1 LLDHGHA
8 HSGRV
13 YQWEFKRMET
23 SRLNPS
29 NHTQP
34 SLLPQKNK
42 RDPNAPAFMQ
52 ALADAVKTAT
62 SKTLPA
68 EPASLAS
75 LVKPR
80 SHLNLVSLNPVQ
92 THYTPEA
99 AALEMIRSS
108 RIVPFTVGG

>member
-1 LLDHGHA
+1 
-8 HSGRV
+8 
-13 YQWEFKRMET
+13 MET
-23 SRLNPS
+23 SRLNPA

-34 SLLPQKNK
+34 SLLPQKAK

-62 SKTLPA
+62 SNTSPA
-68 EPASLAS
+68 EPATLARP
-75 LVKPR
+75 LKPR

-99 AALEMIRSS
+99 AALEKIGSS